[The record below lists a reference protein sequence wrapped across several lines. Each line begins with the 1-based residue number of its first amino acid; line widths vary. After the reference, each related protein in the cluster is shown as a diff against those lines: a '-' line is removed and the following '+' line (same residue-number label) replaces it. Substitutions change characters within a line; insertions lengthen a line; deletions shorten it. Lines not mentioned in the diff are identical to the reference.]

1 MLDQP
6 IQVFHVTCGE
16 AAEEIHR
23 AQQRGLKVWGETFPQ
38 YLVLTADD
46 LDRPAFEGAK
56 FVCSP
61 APRTKADQDALWGYL
76 RTGVLDVI
84 TSDHAPYNFRGPSSK
99 SAGGTDVPFTR
110 IPNGVPGVETRLP
123 IVFSEGVSKGRID
136 LQTFV
141 ALTAANAA
149 QLFGIFPQKGTIAV
163 GSAADVAIRS
173 EERRVGAEGVGQ
185 CRTRWSPAH

>member
-1 MLDQP
+1 MAGHARPSGGHVDQRDARCLCRLGP
-6 IQVFHVTCGE
+6 DSRI
-16 AAEEIHR
+16 
-23 AQQRGLKVWGETFPQ
+23 
-38 YLVLTADD
+38 
-46 LDRPAFEGAK
+46 
-56 FVCSP
+56 
-61 APRTKADQDALWGYL
+61 APRREYEP

-84 TSDHAPYNFRGPSSK
+84 SSDHAPYNFRGPSSK